1 MVPPMPSIGPLTWW
15 RLLYYQNNVWS
26 MVNWDRRVN
35 TNLDLDCP
43 AQPIC
48 RNQLFRPFMKYTAF
62 SQISQRH
69 IACGIFLLYTYYL
82 FSFMKSYNWQ
92 KDIFCSKI
100 LMKVSSD
107 SLVTE
112 NSFAMSN
119 TSFSVHNKYF
129 CCLSVFV
136 TV

>member
-1 MVPPMPSIGPLTWW
+1 MVPPMPSIGPLPWC

-26 MVNWDRRVN
+26 MVNWHKRVN
-35 TNLDLDCP
+35 TNLDLNCP
-43 AQPIC
+43 AQPVC

-62 SQISQRH
+62 SQISQRR

-92 KDIFCSKI
+92 KDIFCSKT

-112 NSFAMSN
+112 NPFVMSN
-119 TSFSVHNKYF
+119 TSFSVHSKYF
-129 CCLSVFV
+129 FCISVFG
-136 TV
+136 TA